1 MARTGR
7 CHFSAQSS
15 GTMQVILPWPPKEL
29 SPNAR
34 LHWSKVAKAKKSYR
48 QISWTL
54 ALEAKIKAMGEE
66 AIHLGVTFYPPDRRG
81 RDTDNMLASMKSGL
95 DGIAD
100 ALGVNDKRFVF
111 TLVVSKETLGQVKV
125 ELL

>member
-1 MARTGR
+1 
-7 CHFSAQSS
+7 
-15 GTMQVILPWPPKEL
+15 MQVILPWPAKEL

-34 LHWSKVAKAKKSYR
+34 LHWSKAAKAKKSYR
-48 QISWTL
+48 QICWAL
-54 ALEAKIKAMGEE
+54 ALEAKIKVSKEGGD
-66 AIHLGVTFYPPDRRG
+66 AIHLGVTFFPPDRRG
-81 RDTDNMLASMKSGL
+81 RDTDNMFAAMKAGL

-111 TLVVSKETLGQVKV
+111 TLAVSKETLGQVKV

>member
-1 MARTGR
+1 M
-7 CHFSAQSS
+7 SE
-15 GTMQVILPWPPKEL
+15 VILPWPPKEL

-48 QISWTL
+48 QISWAL
-54 ALEAKIKAMGEE
+54 GLEAKIQASRTGDDP
-66 AIHLGVTFYPPDRRG
+66 IHLGITFFPPDRRG
-81 RDTDNMLASMKSGL
+81 RDTDNMFAAMKAGL

-100 ALGVNDKRFVF
+100 ALQVNDKRFVF
-111 TLVVSKETLGQVKV
+111 TITVSKETKGQVKV